1 MDDEHATCVW
11 GTAYFNFLASHDG
24 IGLRPAEGL
33 LDEQQ
38 MRRLLDQM
46 EQMGGE
52 VSWRSSADGVDTPY
66 EINISLIDAFKA
78 SYATGVDAMVVERF
92 LCAHAIL
99 LAIEG
104 IPAIYI
110 HSLLATGN
118 DHERVKATGHAR
130 AINRHQWQLSDL
142 EERLDEPTTVQSR
155 VFRGLLKLLSL
166 RRRQP
171 AFHPNAT
178 QFTLQ
183 LGHQVFGFWRQSQ
196 RRDQS
201 IFCLNNL
208 SHEPVNLAL
217 SDLNLISTEPWHD
230 IMTGQPIEDS
240 KGHMELA
247 PYQVV
252 WLTNQA
258 F

>member
-1 MDDEHATCVW
+1 
-11 GTAYFNFLASHDG
+11 
-24 IGLRPAEGL
+24 
-33 LDEQQ
+33 

-92 LCAHAIL
+92 LCARAIL

-142 EERLDEPTTVQSR
+142 
-155 VFRGLLKLLSL
+155 
-166 RRRQP
+166 
-171 AFHPNAT
+171 
-178 QFTLQ
+178 
-183 LGHQVFGFWRQSQ
+183 
-196 RRDQS
+196 
-201 IFCLNNL
+201 
-208 SHEPVNLAL
+208 
-217 SDLNLISTEPWHD
+217 
-230 IMTGQPIEDS
+230 
-240 KGHMELA
+240 
-247 PYQVV
+247 
-252 WLTNQA
+252 
-258 F
+258 

>member
-1 MDDEHATCVW
+1 
-11 GTAYFNFLASHDG
+11 
-24 IGLRPAEGL
+24 
-33 LDEQQ
+33 
-38 MRRLLDQM
+38 LLDQM
-46 EQMGGE
+46 EQMGGK
-52 VSWRSSADGVDTPY
+52 VSWRTSNEGVDTPY

-78 SYATGVDAMVVERF
+78 TYATGVDAMLVERF

-104 IPAIYI
+104 IPALYI

-118 DHERVKATGHAR
+118 DHERVVATGHPR
-130 AINRHQWQLSDL
+130 AINRHQWQLEEL
-142 EERLDEPTTVQSR
+142 TERLDEPTSVQSK

-183 LGHQVFGFWRQSQ
+183 LGDQVFGFWRQSQ

-208 SHEPVNLAL
+208 SHEPVSLAL
-217 SDLNLISTEPWHD
+217 NDINLISTEPWHD
-230 IMTGQPIEDS
+230 ILTGEAIEDAS
-240 KGHMELA
+240 GQLELA

-252 WLTNQA
+252 WLTNQT

>member
-1 MDDEHATCVW
+1 
-11 GTAYFNFLASHDG
+11 L
-24 IGLRPAEGL
+24 
-33 LDEQQ
+33 
-38 MRRLLDQM
+38 
-46 EQMGGE
+46 
-52 VSWRSSADGVDTPY
+52 
-66 EINISLIDAFKA
+66 
-78 SYATGVDAMVVERF
+78 VERF

-104 IPAIYI
+104 IPALYI

-118 DHERVKATGHAR
+118 DHERVVATGHPR
-130 AINRHQWQLSDL
+130 AINRHQWQLEEL
-142 EERLDEPTTVQSR
+142 TERLDEPTSVQSK

-183 LGHQVFGFWRQSQ
+183 LGDQVFGFWRQSQ

-208 SHEPVNLAL
+208 SHEPVSLAL
-217 SDLNLISTEPWHD
+217 NDINLISTEPWHD
-230 IMTGQPIEDS
+230 ILTGEAIEDAS
-240 KGHMELA
+240 GQLELA

-252 WLTNQA
+252 WLTNQT